1 MIGIGS
7 ALGLA
12 ATTLGILAA
21 PLAILRG
28 LLEPRISK
36 LLKLLVIVT
45 AVGGVTTYR
54 QVCKMGGVTVF
65 HTDPRSALPKIDLVG
80 GMGYALSV
88 PGRVLW
94 PSLLGGP
101 VSSLVDPLPAW
112 LSFGAGTMALAATAA
127 MALWPRAFWN
137 RRLVVIGAAMI
148 YSAYALTY
156 SARTVMLKEG
166 LWTERQFLYQCAVRY
181 HVLPLLGLIAMVAA
195 LLASLPLLR
204 PCETRGGLPAL
215 VAAFVGLILMFVQAR
230 ESSLWNFML
239 NQPDQR
245 VTLKAL
251 HRLGGLRETT
261 GYLAYS

>member
-1 MIGIGS
+1 MGNRRRIIGASGASYLLCRPIAALSMIGIGS

-101 VSSLVDPLPAW
+101 VSSLVDPLPHGFH
-112 LSFGAGTMALAATAA
+112 LGQRNGFGRYSGIGSLAPSILEPTPCGHRGSND
-127 MALWPRAFWN
+127 LFRLCTELT
-137 RRLVVIGAAMI
+137 RRGR
-148 YSAYALTY
+148 S
-156 SARTVMLKEG
+156 
-166 LWTERQFLYQCAVRY
+166 C
-181 HVLPLLGLIAMVAA
+181 
-195 LLASLPLLR
+195 
-204 PCETRGGLPAL
+204 
-215 VAAFVGLILMFVQAR
+215 
-230 ESSLWNFML
+230 
-239 NQPDQR
+239 
-245 VTLKAL
+245 
-251 HRLGGLRETT
+251 
-261 GYLAYS
+261 